1 MISIVQ
7 QRKRIEECL
16 VVFRFDMID
25 NLSLKAYDFC
35 DKLIRCYYH
44 EPLINEYFGEE
55 QFIGVLQEYEDSFV
69 SALMPSMKSSIVEY
83 RMLIELI
90 DACEEF
96 LEEYRQDNNNRH
108 KKISEYRE
116 TLRLKKSYT
125 RVCNR
130 VAKEIERTMRR
141 IVKKEFPELV
151 KSVHEYVI
159 SQTIPLNAV
168 VQEFQNLISDLMDDM
183 RKAQRRHDFKRLRI
197 LNSEFNKKVYRFLYE
212 KKSEILRDLGY
223 EGYDN
228 YGEGRKSKSFEKR
241 VAGIE

>member
-1 MISIVQ
+1 MTFTVQ
-7 QRKRIEECL
+7 QRKHIEGFFL
-16 VVFRFDMID
+16 RFDLID
-25 NLSLKAYDFC
+25 NLLSKAYDFC
-35 DKLIRCYYH
+35 DKLIRSYYH
-44 EPLINEYFGEE
+44 ESLINEYSTQE

-96 LEEYRQDNNNRH
+96 LQEYERENNNGH

-125 RVCNR
+125 RVSNR
-130 VAKEIERTMRR
+130 VVKEIERTMRR
-141 IVKKEFPELV
+141 IIKKEFPELV

-159 SQTIPLNAV
+159 SQTIPLDSV
-168 VQEFQNLISDLMDDM
+168 IREFENLVSDLMDDM
-183 RKAQRRHDFKRLRI
+183 RKAQQRYDFKGIRI

-212 KKSEILRDLGY
+212 KKSEILEVLGY
-223 EGYDN
+223 EGYGD
-228 YGEGRKSKSFEKR
+228 YGERRTDKILKE
-241 VAGIE
+241 